1 MKPWDDSRINRAWR
15 GGYQSGGRPARE
27 MPPPSTGVKPW
38 APYRSPRRDQPGQ
51 RRGMQPAGDPRFT
64 LAYHPAVRAGQAYW
78 SAETDAIAATGQT
91 AEEAMAALIGMLV
104 DVLAENA

>member
-1 MKPWDDSRINRAWR
+1 
-15 GGYQSGGRPARE
+15 
-27 MPPPSTGVKPW
+27 
-38 APYRSPRRDQPGQ
+38 
-51 RRGMQPAGDPRFT
+51 MQPAGEPRFT